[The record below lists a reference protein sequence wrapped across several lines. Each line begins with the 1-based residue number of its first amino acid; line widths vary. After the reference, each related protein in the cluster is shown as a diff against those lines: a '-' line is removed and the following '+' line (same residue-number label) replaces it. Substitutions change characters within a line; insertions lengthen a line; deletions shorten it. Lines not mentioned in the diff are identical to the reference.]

1 LASIFPGSPSLNDI
15 FTSNGTTWQWNG
27 EAWTVVASDG
37 QTFTNVI
44 TDPSSQT
51 ITADSPTDTLTIA
64 AGTNISVSGNASN
77 DTLTI
82 SSTIDTQNLI
92 NTASAAAYAS
102 ASGYTNFIVDG
113 LDTLDIE
120 ENTNLYFT
128 NQRAIDATSSL
139 ITSASAN
146 ALSEANEY
154 TNSASSSLVG
164 YVNTASSSLVNYTDS
179 ASASLVSYTNEEISK
194 LDVFSY
200 VATSP
205 STQLIQ
211 GDSNS
216 DTLTFIAGENISI
229 NADSS
234 TDSITINSTGNYSSV
249 NSISTPDYIQFDTT
263 ANVNPVTG
271 LLGWDSVE
279 GTLNLGLSSGKH
291 IHLGEESVFRVRNST
306 GSTIG
311 KGTALYASGVEP
323 SGRIQVTPYVA
334 DGSVREV
341 RFMGLATESISSGV
355 NGFVQHFGYV
365 RDLDTRGTSSTSIS
379 VGDET
384 WAAGDLLYVHPTVPG
399 KLTNVKPQHEIVVAI
414 IIIRHQSTG
423 ILFVRPTSGGHLEDI
438 HDISLSSLSNED
450 ILIYNSASSIW
461 LNEPLQNYL
470 NSASA
475 AAFASASAYTD
486 SEISNIDLSATIQ
499 TASAAAVA
507 YLVDSAPGALD
518 TLNELAAAL
527 GDDENFAT
535 TVINTISS
543 ASANAITSAN
553 SYTDTEVSE
562 AIVTA
567 SAAAVAYA
575 DGLTTTDIAEGTN
588 LYYTSSR
595 GQETASTMFV
605 HGNHTN
611 VSAQYVSG
619 EIRLTS
625 SAAGGGGA
633 TVAYQTS
640 QPDVAELDA
649 GSLWIDSDQDTIS
662 GLLPATFTRW
672 VKTLSASATT
682 LSGLDD
688 DALSLL
694 YTAGYEKVFIN
705 GTLLVRGSDYT
716 ASTGN
721 TVVLTV
727 AAESGDT
734 VEIHSYKSFQIAD
747 TYTQAAADAKFFPIN
762 ASRVDRW
769 TKTYSASA
777 TTITGVDNYSQSLLY
792 TSGLESVYINGVLVD
807 PSEYTRTSA
816 SVITPTEAILSGDVV
831 DIITPKAFEVA
842 NTYTQAQIDAKY
854 NTRTRWTKTYSAS
867 ATVISGVDDN
877 SLSLSYTSGFEE
889 VFLNGILLTPI
900 TDYART
906 SASVI
911 TLGSAVVSGDIIEI
925 VNTQPFNVADTY
937 TTTQADNRYLTQSSA
952 STTYAPIV
960 SNGLVWLST
969 DTFTSVGSKAVTFA
983 SSTYK
988 NYKVIMRWTQSSSG
1002 PISLRVRSSSTDY
1015 SGAEYNSAA
1024 WYARSAGGSGANFV
1038 TLQNQTIATLTG
1050 ANNGYDSGVTLVNQL
1065 ELLVTN
1071 LFESTSTSFFEN
1083 ITTGDTTGNTVSIF
1097 GSHRVRNSVSY
1108 DGLNFILGSGNM
1120 TGTIQVFGIKE

>member
-1 LASIFPGSPSLNDI
+1 MASIFSASPSFNDT

-27 EAWTVVASDG
+27 EAWIVVASDG
-37 QTFTNVI
+37 QTFTNVV
-44 TDPSSQT
+44 TSPSSQT

-64 AGTNISVSGNASN
+64 AGTNISVSGNSSN

-82 SSTIDTQNLI
+82 SSTINTQDLI
-92 NTASAAAYAS
+92 NTASAAAYTS
-102 ASGYTNFIVDG
+102 ACGYTNFIVDG

-146 ALSEANEY
+146 AFSEANEY

-179 ASASLVSYTNEEISK
+179 ASASLIAYTNSASSSLVAYTNQEVSALQLFSNIS
-194 LDVFSY
+194 
-200 VATSP
+200 TSP
-205 STQLIQ
+205 STQLIT

-234 TDSITINSTGNYSSV
+234 TDSITINSTGNYSNV
-249 NSISTPDYIQFDTT
+249 DSISTPDYIQFDTT
-263 ANVNPVTG
+263 ASVNPVTG

-334 DGSVREV
+334 NGSVREV

-461 LNEPLQNYL
+461 VNSPKQN
-470 NSASA
+470 
-475 AAFASASAYTD
+475 
-486 SEISNIDLSATIQ
+486 I
-499 TASAAAVA
+499 
-507 YLVDSAPGALD
+507 
-518 TLNELAAAL
+518 
-527 GDDENFAT
+527 
-535 TVINTISS
+535 IN
-543 ASANAITSAN
+543 
-553 SYTDTEVSE
+553 
-562 AIVTA
+562 TA

-611 VSAQYVSG
+611 LSAQYVSG

-625 SAAGGGGA
+625 SGG
-633 TVAYQTS
+633 
-640 QPDVAELDA
+640 
-649 GSLWIDSDQDTIS
+649 
-662 GLLPATFTRW
+662 
-672 VKTLSASATT
+672 
-682 LSGLDD
+682 
-688 DALSLL
+688 
-694 YTAGYEKVFIN
+694 
-705 GTLLVRGSDYT
+705 
-716 ASTGN
+716 
-721 TVVLTV
+721 
-727 AAESGDT
+727 
-734 VEIHSYKSFQIAD
+734 
-747 TYTQAAADAKFFPIN
+747 
-762 ASRVDRW
+762 
-769 TKTYSASA
+769 
-777 TTITGVDNYSQSLLY
+777 
-792 TSGLESVYINGVLVD
+792 
-807 PSEYTRTSA
+807 A
-816 SVITPTEAILSGDVV
+816 SVIYTANQPDTTGLEVGTIWVDSDAEITNIGTVVNLDSYLTILS
-831 DIITPKAFEVA
+831 
-842 NTYTQAQIDAKY
+842 
-854 NTRTRWTKTYSAS
+854 
-867 ATVISGVDDN
+867 
-877 SLSLSYTSGFEE
+877 
-889 VFLNGILLTPI
+889 
-900 TDYART
+900 
-906 SASVI
+906 
-911 TLGSAVVSGDIIEI
+911 
-925 VNTQPFNVADTY
+925 
-937 TTTQADNRYLTQSSA
+937 
-952 STTYAPIV
+952 
-960 SNGLVWLST
+960 
-969 DTFTSVGSKAVTFA
+969 A
-983 SSTYK
+983 SSTYATK
-988 NYKVIMRWTQSSSG
+988 TDTTAIYDYVDSKTPMAKFRSGFYYKTPLAPNTTTASRNANQTTFTPIFFPTTTTLDRISILTGSTFSGTGLVRLGIYQNTNGAPNTVILDAGTVAPTAASTAYEITINQTLSAGLYWLAVNSITAASSNFIVGSSSDSVNNINQLLG
-1002 PISLRVRSSSTDY
+1002 SMGNTTLSVSS
-1015 SGAEYNSAA
+1015 
-1024 WYARSAGGSGANFV
+1024 NFGRLGY
-1038 TLQNQTIATLTG
+1038 LQNVNVTSGFATVSSPSAI
-1050 ANNGYDSGVTLVNQL
+1050 ANNC
-1065 ELLVTN
+1065 
-1071 LFESTSTSFFEN
+1071 
-1083 ITTGDTTGNTVSIF
+1083 IF
-1097 GSHRVRNSVSY
+1097 AYVRVA
-1108 DGLNFILGSGNM
+1108 
-1120 TGTIQVFGIKE
+1120 